1 MRHKETGGV
10 GLVEASRWS
19 CGWMA
24 GHQEKQPAGRTEAES
39 YGPGPTS
46 ADRSV
51 QTRTDYKNSE
61 QVELV
66 NHQNSSETPEKMQR
80 SQDSTHF
87 LFLSSLKTHYSSL
100 AAQILFPFFFL
111 LILVFVRLC
120 LFVLVLCAEL
130 WPTVCC
136 FRTQVES

>member
-10 GLVEASRWS
+10 GLVEAGRWS

-24 GHQEKQPAGRTEAES
+24 GDQEKQPAGRTEAES
-39 YGPGPTS
+39 DGPGPTS
-46 ADRSV
+46 ADRRV
-51 QTRTDYKNSE
+51 QTRTDYKNTE

-80 SQDSTHF
+80 SQDRTHF
-87 LFLSSLKTHYSSL
+87 LFKSSLKTF
-100 AAQILFPFFFL
+100 LFGCSNSFSFFFL
-111 LILVFVRLC
+111 LILVFVHLC

-136 FRTQVES
+136 FRTKVES

>member
-24 GHQEKQPAGRTEAES
+24 GDQEKQPAGRTEAES

-51 QTRTDYKNSE
+51 QTRTDYKNTE

-66 NHQNSSETPEKMQR
+66 TGLTSCFYLHLRHIIP
-80 SQDSTHF
+80 
-87 LFLSSLKTHYSSL
+87 LWLLK
-100 AAQILFPFFFL
+100 FFFL
-111 LILVFVRLC
+111 F
-120 LFVLVLCAEL
+120 F
-130 WPTVCC
+130 
-136 FRTQVES
+136 FY